1 MSSVF
6 TNITHARIGL
16 VEHLRTQFNNSP
28 TIVAAASSTTP
39 TPPPTSSTMAPTL
52 TTNAQNVPVPNI
64 RDDDDDDDDDVRY
77 FSHSATSQN
86 TLDDPSAIIPT
97 VAAPIR
103 GDVDLVSTLKKKK
116 KKKKKTRSP
125 GQELY

>member
-1 MSSVF
+1 MAKGKLTS
-6 TNITHARIGL
+6 
-16 VEHLRTQFNNSP
+16 LRGSLPP
-28 TIVAAASSTTP
+28 T
-39 TPPPTSSTMAPTL
+39 PTSSPSQHVLECPCPAAVDQRHL
-52 TTNAQNVPVPNI
+52 YHSCSNI

-116 KKKKKTRSP
+116 KKKKKKKTRSP

>member
-1 MSSVF
+1 MRRGEDLYALLSSVPKADKL
-6 TNITHARIGL
+6 TDLECPCPVAVDQR
-16 VEHLRTQFNNSP
+16 HLYHSC
-28 TIVAAASSTTP
+28 S
-39 TPPPTSSTMAPTL
+39 
-52 TTNAQNVPVPNI
+52 NI
-64 RDDDDDDDDDVRY
+64 RDDDDDDDDVRY

-116 KKKKKTRSP
+116 KKKKKKTRSP